1 MLLSLDLLTARVR
14 LYGITTMQTFA
25 YYRNYR
31 NDTTM
36 LKFVVCTSYLTIHP
50 LIIGLLKLHLSRS
63 DWYLMVG
70 HTVCSY
76 LMSIDEEPVG

>member
-36 LKFVVCTSYLTIHP
+36 LKVVVCTCYLIIHP
-50 LIIGLLKLHLSRS
+50 LIIESAIDSLRLVPYGGSYGFFFS
-63 DWYLMVG
+63 DE
-70 HTVCSY
+70 C
-76 LMSIDEEPVG
+76 

>member
-36 LKFVVCTSYLTIHP
+36 LKVVVCTSYLTIHP
-50 LIIGLLKLHLSRS
+50 LIIETAFVSLRLVPYGGSYGFSLS
-63 DWYLMVG
+63 
-70 HTVCSY
+70 
-76 LMSIDEEPVG
+76 DEH